1 MHQVSSY
8 IGNFDYKP
16 NCPINV
22 FVVRNRKNE
31 DLHRIS
37 IFKLVQVSNFYLKQ
51 PSFYFLDKIYLK
63 RVVLVQNKVN
73 EDHHKTDCIFY
84 QNFILNRQI
93 WIFKSSL
100 PQKIYLVQNKKV
112 TIATEFTIFKLVRMP
127 NFILNK
133 QF

>member
-1 MHQVSSY
+1 MHQVSSQT
-8 IGNFDYKP
+8 GNFDYKP
-16 NCPINV
+16 NCPKNV
-22 FVVRNRKNE
+22 FVVKNRKNE
-31 DLHRIS
+31 DLHRIG

-63 RVVLVQNKVN
+63 RVVLVQNKAN
-73 EDHHKTDCIFY
+73 EHHHKIDCIFY
-84 QNFILNRQI
+84 QDFILNRQI
-93 WIFKSSL
+93 WIFKSTL

-112 TIATEFTIFKLVRMP
+112 TIATEFTVFKLVRMP